1 MKTKSGLTTGFPLG
15 FPKDGILADVACVPR
30 VMSYGV
36 SKDCPVCL
44 AFGKVLGE
52 DVLTVQDCGCSPL
65 FLPKVAD
72 EQSFEIRSGLPGRD
86 DMVHGHPINDNDWFS
101 IGHMDE
107 LVGDSQ

>member
-15 FPKDGILADVACVPR
+15 FPKDRILADVACIPR

-52 DVLTVQDCGCSPL
+52 DVLAVQYSGCSPL

-72 EQSFEIRSGLPGRD
+72 EQSFEILSGLPGCD
-86 DMVHGHPINDNDWFS
+86 DMVHCHPVNDNDWFS